1 MNLVDPNFCDDN
13 YRRVTLALEE
23 YTNNIQAVA
32 ECMYD
37 VVRQVNYPKLDDQLM
52 VSVEKEAVEIE
63 AMRATNRLIKIHKA
77 LLETSQT
84 PAPVDSPRGAGDGQE
99 AAGSSGRRQKGRKG
113 SGKRGKGK
121 KSPREDQEFEED
133 MKEIAEMTRQHSQ
146 TLGNTVL
153 TLINELIEKYHLP
166 DDLME
171 RIEERIIRQYSDD
184 QDGTKTDQKS
194 KKKGKKPSAAQVKA
208 IKYSQEDTHETVGS
222 PEVAKEKKET
232 KEEKVQKK
240 EKNDTPIEGLRR
252 RQGTTEEKEESPDQF
267 EEQFYAALEEKF
279 SIKLSDKET
288 VCVRGSEVVTEID
301 EIVASKPEESVE
313 EVGNEL
319 VAIREETQGATGG
332 EVELAEDGQPKRKKQ
347 DLSLHFKKTNEGF
360 MVNFYTLSA
369 AFINELQ
376 VIKSKSLDKRKEK
389 ALAELHERIQTMKYE
404 MEKIEDAVTL
414 ELAKAYD
421 RKMKKSAKQREKMNE
436 KQKQLRDAERLLNFY
451 AQTGQHDKIRAMNEE
466 LDRICGNPN

>member
-1 MNLVDPNFCDDN
+1 MNLVDPNFCDDD

-77 LLETSQT
+77 LLENCQSPCPT
-84 PAPVDSPRGAGDGQE
+84 DSPRDSGDGQDE
-99 AAGSSGRRQKGRKG
+99 NGPQRRSKGRKG
-113 SGKRGKGK
+113 SGKRGKAK
-121 KSPREDQEFEED
+121 KSPREDTEFEED

-153 TLINELIEKYHLP
+153 TLINELIVKYLLP

-184 QDGTKTDQKS
+184 KEENTVQKA
-194 KKKGKKPSAAQVKA
+194 KKKGKKSTTQSKGEQKTQKESRKSAF
-208 IKYSQEDTHETVGS
+208 ENTG
-222 PEVAKEKKET
+222 ET
-232 KEEKVQKK
+232 KEAKK
-240 EKNDTPIEGLRR
+240 
-252 RQGTTEEKEESPDQF
+252 TEVKETYEDPF

-279 SIKLSDKET
+279 SIKLSDKE
-288 VCVRGSEVVTEID
+288 VVNVRPVETKDLVNEVTTECD
-301 EIVASKPEESVE
+301 EEKDESE
-313 EVGNEL
+313 EVE
-319 VAIREETQGATGG
+319 GATGG
-332 EVELAEDGQPKRKKQ
+332 EENEEEKPKRKKQ
-347 DLSLHFKKTNEGF
+347 DLTLHFKKTSEGF

-376 VIKSKSLDKRKEK
+376 VIKSESLDKRKEK
-389 ALAELHERIQTMKYE
+389 ALAELHERIQTMKNE

-414 ELAKAYD
+414 ELAKAYE

-436 KQKQLRDAERLLNFY
+436 KQKQLREAERLLNFY

-466 LDRICGNPN
+466 LDKICGNPN